1 MKNLIHIHIR
11 EQDFKKGIKIMEQKL
26 INEYNEL
33 CERLEN
39 LQEWLSEDHSD
50 LDLDDSYFQLMRRQA
65 VVMDEYAG
73 ILETRMNI
81 LGIRY

>member
-1 MKNLIHIHIR
+1 
-11 EQDFKKGIKIMEQKL
+11 MEQKL

-33 CERLEN
+33 CEKLEN

-50 LDLDDSYFQLMRRQA
+50 LDLDDNYFQLMRRQA

>member
-1 MKNLIHIHIR
+1 
-11 EQDFKKGIKIMEQKL
+11 MEQKL

-33 CERLEN
+33 CEKLEN

-81 LGIRY
+81 LGIRYQE

>member
-1 MKNLIHIHIR
+1 
-11 EQDFKKGIKIMEQKL
+11 MEQKL

-33 CERLEN
+33 CEKLEN

-81 LGIRY
+81 LGVRY

>member
-1 MKNLIHIHIR
+1 
-11 EQDFKKGIKIMEQKL
+11 MEQKL

-33 CERLEN
+33 CEKLEN

>member
-1 MKNLIHIHIR
+1 
-11 EQDFKKGIKIMEQKL
+11 MEQKL
-26 INEYNEL
+26 VNEYNEL
-33 CERLEN
+33 CEKLEN

>member
-1 MKNLIHIHIR
+1 MTTETKQR
-11 EQDFKKGIKIMEQKL
+11 L

-33 CERLEN
+33 CEKLEK

-50 LDLDDSYFQLMRRQA
+50 LDLDDSYFQLMKRQA

-81 LGIRY
+81 LGII